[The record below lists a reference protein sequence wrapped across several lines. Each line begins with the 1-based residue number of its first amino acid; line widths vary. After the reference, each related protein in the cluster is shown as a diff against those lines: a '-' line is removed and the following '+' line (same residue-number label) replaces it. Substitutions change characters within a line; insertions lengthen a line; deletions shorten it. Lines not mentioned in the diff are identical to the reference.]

1 MLFLGSVLFRKNN
14 RGLLSKETTKLA
26 ESMMWTVHSIHLP
39 RNGYNKIFLCFKS
52 WNHEIIWISHETLF
66 GGYVCPLTEFQNL
79 LFRVLRREPL
89 SVLYYCICAFLCHC
103 CSFNPS
109 LCHFSSFLLS
119 YVAVSRP
126 SCLSKFCSN
135 RASVMWSSISID
147 SGKLPPT
154 PLLTQLTQHF
164 ALSERLVLAL
174 GQGRGGWPSQ
184 HL

>member
-1 MLFLGSVLFRKNN
+1 MCCLEKTTEDCCLRKQQSWQNPWCEPSIRYTYLVMATIKFFFVL
-14 RGLLSKETTKLA
+14 
-26 ESMMWTVHSIHLP
+26 
-39 RNGYNKIFLCFKS
+39 
-52 WNHEIIWISHETLF
+52 NHEIMKFIWISHETLF

-135 RASVMWSSISID
+135 RASVMWSWISID